1 MLEVTAVPAKLMLKT
16 PFHIAHGSS
25 DYRENVFLQMK
36 TDNKTAYGEAAVV
49 PYYGVTK
56 EQILEDLQR
65 TITPEMIRENQTLD
79 VVDSFSYTMS
89 ACAYTTAMLGLQ
101 EKAPSQTKR
110 NYTRGSSFTIAYT
123 SDMQRMMEAIA
134 HCGFSTIKLKA
145 GFPDDVQ
152 RIKLIRERFPDLR
165 IRLDAN
171 QGWSFAEAC
180 SIIEQLQDQNIELI
194 EEPIAG
200 SPEELKV
207 LSSLSDIPIIL
218 DETVQNLDDLTRY
231 AGSASG
237 IVVKTAKSGG
247 PQAAKRLIQE
257 AEKHSLDVLLSCM
270 VESSLAV
277 TSALTLEPLCK
288 WIDLDGPMLLA
299 DDPFSGLTYKN
310 ELPEGTL
317 QELTPSPRLLE
328 LFAST
333 PPFILE
339 P

>member
-1 MLEVTAVPAKLMLKT
+1 MIEVRAVPAKLMLKT

-25 DYRENVFLQMK
+25 DYRENVFLQIK
-36 TDNKTAYGEAAVV
+36 TDKKTVYGEAAVV

-56 EQILEDLQR
+56 EDILEDLRR
-65 TITPEMIRENQTLD
+65 TITSKMIRENQTLD

-101 EKAPSQTKR
+101 ENQIQKESS
-110 NYTRGSSFTIAYT
+110 YTRGSSFTIAYT
-123 SDMQRMMEAIA
+123 SDMERMLEAIA

-152 RIKLIRERFPDLR
+152 RIKLIRNSFPTLK

-171 QGWSFAEAC
+171 QGWSFTEAQ
-180 SIIEQLQDQNIELI
+180 SIIEQLQDLSIELI

-200 SPEELKV
+200 SPEELKA
-207 LSSLSDIPIIL
+207 LSSLSAIPIIL
-218 DETVQNLDDLTRY
+218 DETVQNLDDLKRY
-231 AGSASG
+231 AGCVSG
-237 IVVKTAKSGG
+237 IVVKIAKSGG
-247 PQAAKRLIQE
+247 PQAAKKLIQE
-257 AEKHSLDVLLSCM
+257 AQHYHLDVLLSCM

-277 TSALTLEPLCK
+277 ASALTLEPLCK

-299 DDPFSGLTYKN
+299 EDLFTGLTYRN
-310 ELPEGTL
+310 ELPVGEL
-317 QELTPSPRLLE
+317 QELTPSPTLTE

-339 P
+339 Q